1 MSYTSITVASAL
13 ICLVSCTS
21 SVPRFDDVYLQVTPK
36 TIQTGSPLPPVVDK
50 PMMTVTGKIQAV
62 QLEKRAPTVTVPT
75 EVETE
80 VAPVTTSS
88 QPEPSQPEPSQA
100 QPLQTTT
107 PQAHKGHRILMDR
120 THLNALGLVE
130 YAVEDPFEQT
140 TNTFRGVLFR
150 DLLELWQV
158 SPDAKMLTITALDD
172 YQVQVP
178 ISILKEY
185 PILLAHQ
192 QNGEMMTRD
201 YRGPAML
208 VTPLTQYPSVKEL
221 SNQYQWIWQ
230 ITKIHVE

>member
-13 ICLVSCTS
+13 ICLVGCTS
-21 SVPRFDDVYLQVTPK
+21 SVPSFEDVYLQVTPK
-36 TIQTGSPLPPVVDK
+36 TSQPGQPIPSVVGK
-50 PMMTVTGKIQAV
+50 PIMTVTGKIQAV
-62 QLEKRAPTVTVPT
+62 QVEKTVPSGAVPT
-75 EVETE
+75 GVEP
-80 VAPVTTSS
+80 VVTTSQVQTSQVQTS
-88 QPEPSQPEPSQA
+88 QPNQSN
-100 QPLQTTT
+100 
-107 PQAHKGHRILMDR
+107 RILMDQ
-120 THLNALGLVE
+120 THLHALGLVE

-158 SPDAKMLTITALDD
+158 APDAKMLTITALDD

-185 PILLAHQ
+185 PILLAQQ

-201 YRGPAML
+201 YRGPVML

>member
-1 MSYTSITVASAL
+1 MVMSYTSITVASAL
-13 ICLVSCTS
+13 IYLVSCTP
-21 SVPRFDDVYLQVTPK
+21 SVPCFDDVYRQVTPK
-36 TIQTGSPLPPVVDK
+36 TIQLGRPISPVVGK
-50 PMMTVTGKIQAV
+50 PIITITGKVQAIQM
-62 QLEKRAPTVTVPT
+62 EKTLPNGVVPK
-75 EVETE
+75 
-80 VAPVTTSS
+80 ARKPVTATS
-88 QPEPSQPEPSQA
+88 QVRTSQA
-100 QPLQTTT
+100 NQSNRIVMD
-107 PQAHKGHRILMDR
+107 QAH
-120 THLNALGLVE
+120 LNTLGLVE
-130 YAVEDPFEQT
+130 YAVEDPFEKT

-158 SPDAKMLTITALDD
+158 APDAKMLTITALDD

-221 SNQYQWIWQ
+221 SDQYQWIWQ